1 MIGNRKMPDFP
12 SSFLPQLDVGSR
24 KGDDADRDMEL
35 LMSGFGA
42 LNRQPIVRG
51 HSAHGAEGLV
61 EFVAIRD

>member
-1 MIGNRKMPDFP
+1 
-12 SSFLPQLDVGSR
+12 
-24 KGDDADRDMEL
+24 MEL

-61 EFVAIRD
+61 EFVAKRD